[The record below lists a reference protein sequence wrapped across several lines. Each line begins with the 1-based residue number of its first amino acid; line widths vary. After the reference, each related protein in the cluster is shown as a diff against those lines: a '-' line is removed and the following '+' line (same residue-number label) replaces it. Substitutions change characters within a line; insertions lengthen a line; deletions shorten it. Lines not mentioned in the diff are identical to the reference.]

1 MTMKEKTYYFPH
13 DYNARNDPKLQ
24 DVLVEHGAAGIGIFW
39 CIIEQLYEQGGK
51 LPLKSCKS
59 IAFALHQE
67 CKIVESVV
75 NDFGLFEN
83 DGEAFWSNSVKK
95 RLGKRQQISE
105 RRKQAAIT
113 RWQSTPN
120 QQVQCNSGA
129 NAMQN
134 DAKEKKRKE
143 INNKSISND
152 IEREKPQKRFVP
164 PTLEEVQAY
173 IVEKG
178 YSVDAESF
186 IAFYQSKNWYV
197 GKNKM
202 KDWKAA
208 IVTWEKRE
216 REQPRRASSRKIKSS
231 EPRNV
236 NDEWQ

>member
-1 MTMKEKTYYFPH
+1 MTMKDKTYYFPH

-24 DVLVEHGAAGIGIFW
+24 DVLIEHGAAGLGVFW
-39 CIIEQLYEQGGK
+39 CIVEQLYEQGGE

-59 IAFALHQE
+59 IAFALHQD
-67 CKIVESVV
+67 CTMVESVV
-75 NDFGLFEN
+75 KDFGLFDN
-83 DGEAFWSNSVKK
+83 NGETFWSNSVNK

-105 RRKQAAIT
+105 RRKKAALT
-113 RWQSTPN
+113 RWQSTTN
-120 QQVQCNSGA
+120 QQTQCNPDT
-129 NAMQN
+129 NAMQV
-134 DAKEKKRKE
+134 DAKENKRKE
-143 INNKSISND
+143 NISISND

-178 YSVDAESF
+178 YCVDAESF

-208 IVTWEKRE
+208 ILTWEKRE
-216 REQPRRASSRKIKSS
+216 RENPRRPASPRKTKTS
-231 EPRNV
+231 ESRNV
-236 NDEWQ
+236 DDEWK

>member
-1 MTMKEKTYYFPH
+1 MKDKTYYFPH

-24 DVLVEHGAAGIGIFW
+24 DVLIEHGAAGIGVFW
-39 CIIEQLYEQGGK
+39 CIVEQLFEQGGE

-67 CKIVESVV
+67 CKMVESVV
-75 NDFGLFEN
+75 KDFGLFEN
-83 DGEAFWSNSVKK
+83 DGEKFWSNSVNK

-105 RRKQAAIT
+105 RRKKAALT
-113 RWQSTPN
+113 RWQSTPTM
-120 QQVQCNSGA
+120 QEQCNHGA
-129 NAMQN
+129 NAMQI
-134 DAKEKKRKE
+134 DAKEKKIKE
-143 INNKSISND
+143 NISISND
-152 IEREKPQKRFVP
+152 IEREKPQRRFVP

-178 YSVDAESF
+178 YCVDAESF

-216 REQPRRASSRKIKSS
+216 KENPRRTASRKSKTS
-231 EPRNV
+231 ESRNV
-236 NDEWQ
+236 NDEWT

>member
-1 MTMKEKTYYFPH
+1 MKDKTYYFPH

-24 DVLVEHGAAGIGIFW
+24 DVLIEHGAAGLGVFW
-39 CIIEQLYEQGGK
+39 CIVELLYEQGGE
-51 LPLKSCKS
+51 LLLKSCKS
-59 IAFALHQE
+59 IAFVLHQE
-67 CKIVESVV
+67 CAMVESVV
-75 NDFGLFEN
+75 KDFGLFDN
-83 DGEAFWSNSVKK
+83 NGETFWSNSVNK

-105 RRKQAAIT
+105 RRKQAALT
-113 RWQSTPN
+113 RWQSEAN
-120 QQVQCNSGA
+120 QQKQSNSDA

-134 DAKEKKRKE
+134 DAKEKNRKE
-143 INNKSISND
+143 NISND
-152 IEREKPQKRFVP
+152 IEREIPQKRFVP

-178 YSVDAESF
+178 YCVDAESF

-216 REQPRRASSRKIKSS
+216 RDQPRRPASRKAKSS
-231 EPRNV
+231 ESRNV
-236 NDEWQ
+236 NNEWQ

>member
-1 MTMKEKTYYFPH
+1 MKDKTYYFPH

-24 DVLVEHGAAGIGIFW
+24 DVLIEHGAAGLGVFW
-39 CIIEQLYEQGGK
+39 CIVEQLYEQGGE

-67 CKIVESVV
+67 CKMVESVV
-75 NDFGLFEN
+75 HDFGLFEN
-83 DGEAFWSNSVKK
+83 NGETFWSNSVNK

-105 RRKQAAIT
+105 RRKLAALT
-113 RWQSTPN
+113 RWQSTPEV
-120 QQVQCNSGA
+120 QEQCNVDA
-129 NAMQN
+129 NAVQN
-134 DAKEKKRKE
+134 DAKENKRKE
-143 INNKSISND
+143 NISISND

-178 YSVDAESF
+178 YCVDAESF

-208 IVTWEKRE
+208 LVTWEKRE
-216 REQPRRASSRKIKSS
+216 RENPRRPASPRKTKTS
-231 EPRNV
+231 ESRNV
-236 NDEWQ
+236 NDEWK

>member
-1 MTMKEKTYYFPH
+1 M
-13 DYNARNDPKLQ
+13 
-24 DVLVEHGAAGIGIFW
+24 
-39 CIIEQLYEQGGK
+39 
-51 LPLKSCKS
+51 
-59 IAFALHQE
+59 
-67 CKIVESVV
+67 V

-83 DGEAFWSNSVKK
+83 DGEIFWSNSVKK

-113 RWQSTPN
+113 RWQSTAN
-120 QQVQCNSGA
+120 QQEQSKPDA

-134 DAKEKKRKE
+134 DAKEKKIKE
-143 INNKSISND
+143 INNNSISND

-164 PTLEEVQAY
+164 PTLEEVQSY

-216 REQPRRASSRKIKSS
+216 REQPRRASSRKTKSS
-231 EPRNV
+231 ESRNV
-236 NDEWQ
+236 NNEW